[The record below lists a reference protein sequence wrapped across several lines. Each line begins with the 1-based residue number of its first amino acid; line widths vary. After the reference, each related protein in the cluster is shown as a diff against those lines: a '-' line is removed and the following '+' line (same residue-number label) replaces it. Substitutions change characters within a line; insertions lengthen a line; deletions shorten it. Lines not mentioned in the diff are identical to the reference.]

1 MSESA
6 EFIQAVDERFKFL
19 LDDVHTFFPATI
31 INVRPT
37 GLVDI
42 QPNVKVKFQ
51 GETTDTEL
59 PIINNVPLWQ
69 PRSQGGLIRLPAEDL
84 KGSKVGVFV
93 AEHSLTEWREKKGV
107 SAFPEEPRRFDI
119 NDAVAVLGL
128 YPETLPWLISQKPN
142 TLEIM
147 VKENNKIG
155 IGNQNAELL
164 KIMFQFLEFFQTVVA
179 TDGDTLA
186 ANLTSAQ
193 AGILLNLKTQL
204 ETITNIT

>member
-1 MSESA
+1 MTESA
-6 EFIQAVDERFKFL
+6 EFIQAVDERFRFL

-31 INVRPT
+31 VNVRST
-37 GLVDI
+37 DLVDI

-69 PRSQGGLIRLPAEDL
+69 PRSQGGLIRFPAEDL

-93 AEHSLTEWREKKGV
+93 AEHSLVEWREKKAV

-128 YPETLPWLISQKPN
+128 YPETLPWLVSQKPN

-164 KIMFQFLEFFQTVVA
+164 KIMFQFLEFFQTVPA

-186 ANLTSAQ
+186 ANLTAAQ
-193 AGILLNLKTQL
+193 AGLLLTLKNQL